1 MLMNMSSKRK
11 TDAKLDDDSIL
22 GDLMS
27 ELKKDD
33 IPTQSKPKTV
43 LRNKFCTTPKLSEK

>member
-33 IPTQSKPKTV
+33 IPTQSKPETV